1 MEETK
6 FEKEL
11 VNGLISNGYVEFD
24 RIILPDGEYYKNGGG
39 YQFQIDEYDSYGDS
53 KGTIFGYAFTGW
65 QVITP
70 LKGIR
75 GFYNHE
81 HLDLKD
87 GRIIGESKYRVFTN
101 NKDIIREFKINQILN
116 E

>member
-1 MEETK
+1 MSK
-6 FEKEL
+6 FEDKL
-11 VNGLISNGYVEFD
+11 VNELISNGYVEFD

-39 YQFQIDEYDSYGDS
+39 YQFRIDEYDSYG

-70 LKGIR
+70 NGIR

-81 HLDLKD
+81 SLYLKD

-101 NKDIIREFKINQILN
+101 NKDVIRRYKLNKILH

>member
-1 MEETK
+1 MSK
-6 FEKEL
+6 FEEEL

-39 YQFQIDEYDSYGDS
+39 YQFKIDEYDSYSDS
-53 KGTIFGYAFTGW
+53 KGTIFGHAFTGW

-70 LKGIR
+70 KGIK

-81 HLDLKD
+81 SLNLKD

-101 NKDIIREFKINQILN
+101 NKDVIRRYKLKKILD

>member
-1 MEETK
+1 MSK
-6 FEKEL
+6 FEEEL
-11 VNGLISNGYVEFD
+11 VNALISNGYVEFD
-24 RIILPDGEYYKNGGG
+24 RIILPDGKYYKNGGG
-39 YQFQIDEYDSYGDS
+39 DQFGIDEYDSYVG

-70 LKGIR
+70 YGIR

-81 HLDLKD
+81 GFYLKD

-101 NKDIIREFKINQILN
+101 NKDVIRRYKLNKILH

>member
-1 MEETK
+1 MKETK

-39 YQFQIDEYDSYGDS
+39 YQFGIDEYDSYVG

-75 GFYNHE
+75 GSYNQE
-81 HLDLKD
+81 SLYLKD

-101 NKDIIREFKINQILN
+101 NKDIIREFKINQILD